1 MGMMSD
7 WKGKVLFSSISL
19 GAAALGVWQAKRYK
33 WKVDIIDEMTA
44 SLHST
49 SFLSL
54 PDSTTQRALGEYV
67 RETSI
72 GMTKGKKVSLSGE
85 FEHEK
90 EVLLGPRSA
99 PANLIANSAQGLA
112 VNPQGYFVITP
123 LKRTDGTIIFV
134 NRGWVGINEKSWGR
148 PKGNVTLS
156 AIFVNGEKEGLFSPE
171 NNTSSRKLL
180 WLNPVSLLC
189 ASGLNEAQASPVLI
203 AEVFEEDGVPITS
216 YPIAKRQKHF
226 IDHHVSPMTHLVYSF
241 TW

>member
-1 MGMMSD
+1 MSD
-7 WKGKVLFSSISL
+7 LTGKLFFSSISL
-19 GAAALGVWQAKRYK
+19 GAAALGVWQTKRYK
-33 WKVDIIDEMTA
+33 WKVETIDEMTA
-44 SLHST
+44 SLQST
-49 SFLSL
+49 LFLSL

-67 RETSI
+67 REKCS
-72 GMTKGKKVSLSGE
+72 TKGRKVSLSGE
-85 FEHEK
+85 FVHEK

-123 LKRTDGTIIFV
+123 LKRSDGTVIFV

-148 PKGNVTLS
+148 PNGNVTLK

-171 NNTSSRKLL
+171 NNTSTKKLL
-180 WLNPVSLLC
+180 WLNPASLLC
-189 ASGLNEAQASPVLI
+189 ASGLNESQASPVLI
-203 AEVFEEDGVPITS
+203 AEVFEEDNAPITS

-226 IDHHVSPMTHLVYSF
+226 IDHHVTPMTHLVYAL